1 MASEDVIELGSSDD
15 EAEPAPKKK
24 KTTPNAMVHIPT
36 KLPGVTIKPT
46 KSAPSS
52 INKGLLAKPIV
63 INTSKLKVTPINRVK
78 PKATSQVI
86 MVPIQNKIVRN
97 DLKSVPSVKNKTAIN
112 PLSIVQNL
120 SKTQV
125 AVKKLPSIVTV
136 KKTKEIQG
144 QKMLTK
150 LPPSITIKPVHSAN
164 VTINPIQKAGA
175 SGIHKRRIVGPKL
188 KPPREMTTVEIDDE
202 DTLES
207 AKASPQWYLRPED
220 QKEKAVKEDN
230 YDSSMKVNKSSK
242 EPSMEEKNNKEP
254 DTTKYVEITIEDSP
268 LKPPVLSKH
277 PDIGKELTITIEDSP
292 VKPSAKAI
300 KDVESD
306 SEINEVNED
315 KQSKK
320 KLKYPKT
327 YKSSKENHV
336 VEIEIDLSEPSSVI
350 ESENKSKPASPKHI
364 QEETEKSPKQFTGTE
379 KVNHSKKKV
388 VKSAVIEQAKEI
400 IIEDDEFHPTYQKFI
415 QMCFQLENTE
425 DMKKIVEKKIK
436 AYYRQCPKD
445 YVESEEFIDM
455 VSSKIVSMK
464 ASPDKMYL
472 YIKDIVDELNL
483 QRKMTKSVATREV
496 DIKKDSYDVKYEE
509 SRYDTKKQRQIR
521 KLEKTIKKLHR
532 AIQKLEEQ
540 EVDFDDDEDSVY
552 LLTERYKERM
562 VRVHAKFCQL
572 TNTKMP
578 SEPRIHIEARPGRP
592 TGPAKKLEKWINRKV
607 PIGTPLPFPDFHDVI
622 RCVRDANEEDKLGW
636 TDIDVM
642 EEARDLFTRCGKKL
656 QRRRQENEWRIAA
669 SRISA
674 ELDPAENSLDLK
686 KKLDENKTVAAKR
699 ETELLNKY
707 VDRQNLLKLEA
718 VEIGDKEAEESP
730 VESEEEEDVVE
741 NDNSMGDKQK
751 RKQRLKRLLHEKSK
765 KVESKENVVS
775 KDSDEKENNN
785 EIKERE
791 SKDIEQENVNK
802 ETIEN
807 KRNIDENIVEMVI
820 ESMPNETKAIKDK
833 EADSDS
839 VKQNKENEN
848 NDSDTYKVESDIDE
862 LHLLQ
867 KLHSEN
873 EANSSTLE
881 SSDSDTPIAI
891 SDTLESDSEQENG
904 AKTYDVISIENSS
917 YSESEMIIDDSPK
930 DYDTNSLN
938 KQNVEDLVTANFE
951 IEYSSTGIEETN
963 KEKTVNTAAIGQVEE
978 NIFLASS
985 DEEIKDK
992 GTDSIEI
999 EKMCINLRD
1008 DNISIS
1014 ETTVDGE
1021 AFELGNVSND
1031 ENSIPENNNA
1041 LVLVEESPGAEENE
1055 ETADMTQENIE
1066 DDHNS
1071 YEKTIKDCSRMAE
1084 GNKDDVDSPK
1094 DIVDIRSASDV
1105 NSVESMDLQTDN
1117 ENKEDSSD
1125 RTERMDITESNCNEK
1140 SEVIKD
1146 TANSDTQN
1154 KVHSLENEFNDQSVT
1169 AETSNCDMSMEI

>member
-24 KTTPNAMVHIPT
+24 KPTPNAIVRIPT
-36 KLPGVTIKPT
+36 KLPGVTIKST

-52 INKGLLAKPIV
+52 TNKGLLAKPIV
-63 INTSKLKVTPINRVK
+63 INTSKLKVNPISRVK
-78 PKATSQVI
+78 PKSTSQVAI
-86 MVPIQNKIVRN
+86 RVPIQNKIVRN
-97 DLKSVPSVKNKTAIN
+97 DLKSVPSIKNKTSVN

-125 AVKKLPSIVTV
+125 AVNRLPPIITV
-136 KKTKEIQG
+136 KKTIEIQG
-144 QKMLTK
+144 QKMLNK
-150 LPPSITIKPVHSAN
+150 LPSSITIKPIHNPN
-164 VTINPIQKAGA
+164 VTIKPIPKAGA
-175 SGIHKRRIVGPKL
+175 SGIRKRRIVGPKL
-188 KPPREMTTVEIDDE
+188 KPPEEMMTVEIDDE
-202 DTLES
+202 DTSES

-220 QKEKAVKEDN
+220 LKKKAVKQDN
-230 YDSSMKVNKSSK
+230 NDSSMEVNELSV
-242 EPSMEEKNNKEP
+242 EPSMEVKNNKEP

-268 LKPPVLSKH
+268 LKPPLLSKH

-292 VKPSAKAI
+292 VKPIAKAT

-306 SEINEVNED
+306 SEMNEVNEE

-320 KLKYPKT
+320 KLDYPKGS
-327 YKSSKENHV
+327 KNRKENHV
-336 VEIEIDLSEPSSVI
+336 VEIEIDLSEPSTVI
-350 ESENKSKPASPKHI
+350 ESEKKSEPASPKHK
-364 QEETEKSPKQFTGTE
+364 QEETEKSPKQFSGTE
-379 KVNHSKKKV
+379 KVNHSKKED
-388 VKSAVIEQAKEI
+388 VKSADIEQAKEI
-400 IIEDDEFHPTYQKFI
+400 IIEDDEFHPAYQKFI
-415 QMCFQLENTE
+415 QMCFQLEDTE

-436 AYYRQCPKD
+436 AYYRQCPKE

-464 ASPDKMYL
+464 ASPEKMYL

-483 QRKMTKSVATREV
+483 QRKMTKSVATQEV
-496 DIKKDSYDVKYEE
+496 DTKKDSHNVKYDE

-552 LLTERYKERM
+552 LLTERYKDRM

-607 PIGTPLPFPDFHDVI
+607 PVGTPLPFPDFHDVI

-741 NDNSMGDKQK
+741 TDNSMEDKQK
-751 RKQRLKRLLHEKSK
+751 RKDRLKRLLHEKSK
-765 KVESKENVVS
+765 KVEEKKEENVVS

-785 EIKERE
+785 ETKEQE
-791 SKDIEQENVNK
+791 SKDIEQEKANK
-802 ETIEN
+802 ETIEDKCN
-807 KRNIDENIVEMVI
+807 NDEMVV
-820 ESMPNETKAIKDK
+820 ESMPDETKAIKDK

-839 VKQNKENEN
+839 VKENKENEN
-848 NDSDTYKVESDIDE
+848 NDSDTNKVESDIDE

-873 EANSSTLE
+873 EANTSTLE

-904 AKTYDVISIENSS
+904 AKSYDVISIENSS

-930 DYDTNSLN
+930 AYDPNSLN

-963 KEKTVNTAAIGQVEE
+963 KEKALKSAAVGEVEE
-978 NIFLASS
+978 NILLASS

-992 GTDSIEI
+992 ADNIEI

-1021 AFELGNVSND
+1021 AFEQGNVSND
-1031 ENSIPENNNA
+1031 ENSIPDNNNA
-1041 LVLVEESPGAEENE
+1041 LVLVEESPGVEDNDV
-1055 ETADMTQENIE
+1055 TADMTKENIQ
-1066 DDHNS
+1066 DDDFS
-1071 YEKTIKDCSRMAE
+1071 CEKTIKGCSRME
-1084 GNKDDVDSPK
+1084 TGNNDEEDSPK

-1105 NSVESMDLQTDN
+1105 NSVESIDLQTDN

-1125 RTERMDITESNCNEK
+1125 HTETMDITESNCNVK

-1154 KVHSLENEFNDQSVT
+1154 KVHSLEKELNDQSIT
-1169 AETSNCDMSMEI
+1169 ADTSNCDINMEI